1 MCLPFSSMS
10 RIIRVA
16 MSMVMLGREDIVE
29 SLNIVNL
36 DTLQPDVEGAVQHA
50 ARIGRLIDKMD
61 LTSQQQHVISTGIAV
76 YMQILSGVA
85 QERQHLQSQFACLEQ
100 QADDSNS
107 GAEAAGGLPQ
117 AGQQTLDTQQK
128 QAVRLQ
134 LLMRKEFILRMAGM
148 TWFCGCLTWQQ
159 VAKAVVFSWPY
170 TMRPLL
176 LAQEIQKR
184 EERQRA
190 RALLSGHMPE

>member
-1 MCLPFSSMS
+1 MPALTLFIAY
-10 RIIRVA
+10 RTIHAA

-76 YMQILSGVA
+76 YMQILSAVA
-85 QERQHLQSQFACLEQ
+85 QERQHLQSQFACLEE
-100 QADDSNS
+100 QADGNNS
-107 GAEAAGGLPQ
+107 GAEAA

-128 QAVRLQ
+128 QAARLQ

-148 TWFCGCLTWQQ
+148 AWFCGCLTWQQ
-159 VAKAVVFSWPY
+159 VAKAVVLSWPY

-184 EERQRA
+184 EERRCA
-190 RALLSGHMPE
+190 RALLSGDMPE